1 MPTFTYTA
9 RDASGAATKGT
20 LDAPSRRDA
29 LRRLQSRGLQ
39 PTQLDEASTAT
50 ASSRARDRSRHN
62 APSSSSSANPASAV
76 HPPTGTKASRAAN
89 AAAATPSPAERLP
102 FLEALADL
110 VRGGLS
116 AGEAVRLLSIRVQQ
130 PRLRAL
136 ASALWADLSEGQTLS
151 AAFARHPAVFDAQ
164 TINLVAAGEATGNL
178 RDVLERLITHFT
190 EQKEL
195 RAKLLS
201 AMAYPVFVC
210 ILAGGVILFFL
221 FFLLPRLRGL
231 LTSLGGDLPWA
242 TKLLVNGS
250 EFLIRYGVVAAIVF
264 VVGTLA
270 FWQWRR
276 TAAGRL
282 GADRLALRV
291 PLVSGYAIRAT
302 VLNFSHTLAVLLENG
317 ITTAE
322 ALRLVERTIGNEA
335 LRARLRE
342 ATDRVLEGESLSK
355 ALGRTGIF
363 APLLLDR
370 LSVSEQTG
378 SLAPGLRDIAR
389 TCRTD
394 LDRWLNTF
402 TGLISTGVLV
412 FAFSFVG
419 FIAYAIVSA
428 VFEVS
433 ASFRF

>member
-1 MPTFTYTA
+1 MPAFSYTA
-9 RDASGAATKGT
+9 RDASGSVTTGT

-29 LRRLQSRGLQ
+29 LRRLQTRGLK
-39 PTQLDEASTAT
+39 PTRLDEASGTET
-50 ASSRARDRSRHN
+50 ASSRSRQR
-62 APSSSSSANPASAV
+62 ASAASVRPPLPASSS
-76 HPPTGTKASRAAN
+76 
-89 AAAATPSPAERLP
+89 PSPATTSTRPPGPTERLP

-116 AGEAVRLLSIRVQQ
+116 AGEAVRLLSLRVQQ
-130 PRLRAL
+130 PRLRSLCA
-136 ASALWADLSEGQTLS
+136 ALWTDLSEGQTLS
-151 AAFARHPAVFDAQ
+151 AAFARHPAVFDGQ
-164 TINLVAAGEATGNL
+164 TVNLIAAGEATGNL

-190 EQKEL
+190 DQKEL
-195 RAKLLS
+195 RAKLAS
-201 AMAYPVFVC
+201 AMAYPIFVC
-210 ILAGGVILFFL
+210 LLAGGVIL

-250 EFLIRYGVVAAIVF
+250 EFLIRYGLLGVIAA
-264 VVGTLA
+264 VVGALA

-276 TAAGRL
+276 TPAGRL
-282 GADRLALRV
+282 GSDELALRL
-291 PLVSGYAIRAT
+291 PLISGYAIRAT
-302 VLNFSHTLAVLLENG
+302 VLNFAHTLAVLLENG

-322 ALRLVERTIGNEA
+322 ALRLAERTIGNEA
-335 LRARLRE
+335 LRARLRD
-342 ATDRVLEGESLSK
+342 ATDRVLEGEALST

-389 TCRTD
+389 TCRTE

-402 TGLISTGVLV
+402 TAGISTGVLV

-428 VFEVS
+428 VFQVS